1 MATIVG
7 HMGRAL
13 GHTAAKI
20 GVSERT
26 LRRYVG
32 TGLLRGRRVGG
43 ALELPASEERYLIDR
58 HALLTRLRAAL
69 RTERNVRLAVL
80 FGSAATGDDRED
92 SDIDLVVSLRAD
104 GPGELAALRRRLQDT
119 FDRDVQLVPLGEA
132 ARFPSLLVDVL
143 EDGRV
148 LIDRD
153 DRWASMCESRE
164 LAIKRARREEAALRR
179 RAAAA
184 VAASRRRAGR

>member
-1 MATIVG
+1 
-7 HMGRAL
+7 MGRAL

-32 TGLLRGRRVGG
+32 DGLLRGRRVAG
-43 ALELPASEERYLIDR
+43 ALELPASEERYLVDR
-58 HALLTRLRAAL
+58 HALLTGLRAAL

-80 FGSAATGDDRED
+80 FGSVATGEDRDD
-92 SDIDLVVSLRAD
+92 SDVDLLVALTA
-104 GPGELAALRRRLQDT
+104 GAPGDLSALRRRLQSAI
-119 FDRDVQLVPLGEA
+119 DRRVQLVPLEDA
-132 ARFPSLLVDVL
+132 ERFPSLLVDVL

-153 DRWASMCESRE
+153 DLWTSVSTARE
-164 LAIKRARREEAALRR
+164 LTVRRARREEAALRR
-179 RAAAA
+179 RAAAS
-184 VAASRRRAGR
+184 VAASRSRAGR